1 MAPHAAAPVRLA
13 GAALAGATSALVLV
27 HGRGA
32 TAESILSLA
41 PDIAPSSMAV
51 LAPQADGG
59 TWYPHSF
66 LAPLA
71 ANEPWLSGAV
81 DAVLRAVGITET
93 AGIPRARIAV
103 GGFSQG
109 ACLALEVVA
118 RTGGP
123 WAAAFAFSGGLI
135 GRADGP
141 GAVPFDKAFDYPTR
155 LESLLRTRSGGVP
168 VFIGGSD
175 VDAHIP
181 LARMEQTR
189 DALAAM
195 GAAVDLRIYPGMP
208 HTVNADEIAA
218 VRALLAA
225 I

>member
-1 MAPHAAAPVRLA
+1 VSRPHANAPVRTA
-13 GAALAGATSALVLV
+13 GPDLAGATSALVLV

-32 TAESILSLA
+32 TVESILTLA
-41 PDIAPSSMAV
+41 PEIAPTTMAV

-81 DAVLRAVGITET
+81 DAVLRAVGIAEA
-93 AGIPRARIAV
+93 AGISRARIAV

-118 RTGGP
+118 RAGGP
-123 WAAAFAFSGGLI
+123 WAAAFALSGGLI
-135 GRADGP
+135 GRADGS
-141 GAVPFDKAFDYPTR
+141 GAVPFDKVFDYPAR
-155 LESLLRTRSGGVP
+155 LDGVP
-168 VFIGGSD
+168 VFVGGSD
-175 VDAHIP
+175 IDAHIP

-195 GAAVDLRIYPGMP
+195 GAAVDLRVYLGMP
-208 HTVNADEIAA
+208 HTVNDDELAA

-225 I
+225 V